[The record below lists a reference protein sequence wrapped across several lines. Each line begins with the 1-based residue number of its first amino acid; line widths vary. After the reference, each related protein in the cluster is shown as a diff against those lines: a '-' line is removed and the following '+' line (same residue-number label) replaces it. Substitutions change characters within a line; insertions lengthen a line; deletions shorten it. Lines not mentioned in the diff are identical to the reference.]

1 MNLLSPDLMAK
12 ELSYLPFN
20 DVISLCKTNSKY
32 HNFCT
37 DKHYELYWKNMIVN
51 TYGPLSNYQELLK
64 KYKNLEYNYILYT
77 QLINLLDLDVQMD
90 IYKHQGDEKSYERVR
105 GIKHVTSKFRN
116 ISKLANRIRYLNNR
130 QKLMFP
136 NGTIIS
142 KKSVKYLLK
151 SLINDIVK
159 EDYLPKKDRDNI
171 IDRMNKIILI
181 DTLRNHIDNTL
192 LVDQLINDIEHPP
205 LKFDEVFKIPEE
217 ILEVPS
223 FKIPEEMPV
232 LPSF

>member
-12 ELSYLPFN
+12 ELSYLPFD

-90 IYKHQGDEKSYERVR
+90 IYKRQGDEKSYERV
-105 GIKHVTSKFRN
+105 GKIKYVTVKFRN
-116 ISKLANRIRYLNNR
+116 LGKLANRMRNLNNR
-130 QKLMFP
+130 QRLMYP
-136 NGTIIS
+136 DGRIIS
-142 KKSVKYLLK
+142 KKHVKLFLQYQIRMIKGKHLLPEK
-151 SLINDIVK
+151 T
-159 EDYLPKKDRDNI
+159 RDNI

-181 DTLRNHIDNTL
+181 DTLRNHVDNTL

-217 ILEVPS
+217 IHTLT
-223 FKIPEEMPV
+223 EEII
-232 LPSF
+232 